1 LCRQLPVFGR
11 LAYGCRACVC
21 DTHGRD
27 SQAASTFR
35 EQRVIRFLAN
45 DLRIPLVCLGTEEAN
60 QALMTD
66 QQMADRFAEVHAT
79 SMKRLSKIEL
89 MILRM
94 VLKIALL
101 GLHHCINQI
110 SFLSFSGTNPDTQ
123 TLPERARRGNAP

>member
-1 LCRQLPVFGR
+1 M
-11 LAYGCRACVC
+11 
-21 DTHGRD
+21 
-27 SQAASTFR
+27 
-35 EQRVIRFLAN
+35 IRFLAN